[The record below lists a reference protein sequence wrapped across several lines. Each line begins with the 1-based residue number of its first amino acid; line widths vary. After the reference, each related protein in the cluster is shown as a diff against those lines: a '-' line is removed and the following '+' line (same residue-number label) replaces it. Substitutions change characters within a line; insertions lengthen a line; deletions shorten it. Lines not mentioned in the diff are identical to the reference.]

1 MNVLD
6 AAYAVLR
13 DAGEPL
19 HYRTLTDRILER
31 DLWHTSGKTPWETIN
46 ASLSVDIK
54 ERDVSSRFQR
64 AAPGIY
70 TLREGFTAQS
80 PHSLAAR
87 TAAATRAAR
96 AMSFLDAAEQVLRTA
111 EPRGPMHYVEITRQA
126 IDQGLIAPEGLTPAT
141 SMSAMIGTDIRRRRS
156 RTEPPR
162 FVRRGGGMVGLA
174 EPAPPGLAA
183 EIEKH
188 NREVRNGLLARLGEG
203 SPEEFEIRVEE
214 LLTALGF
221 EEVKRTPLSGDGGVD
236 VRGTLV
242 VGDVVRIRMAVQA
255 KRWKNNVPPSV
266 VQQVR
271 GSLGAHE
278 QGLIITTSDFSPGA
292 RAEAA
297 RSDASPVALMNGEQ
311 LATLLAANEIGVHRA
326 EHELLSLDEAPD
338 ASQSED

>member
-1 MNVLD
+1 MNALD
-6 AAYAVLR
+6 AAYECIR

-19 HYRTLTDRILER
+19 HYRTLTARILER
-31 DLWHTSGKTPWETIN
+31 QLWQTSGKTPWETVNARLTGDIN
-46 ASLSVDIK
+46 SRG
-54 ERDVSSRFQR
+54 ETSRFHR
-64 AAPGIY
+64 TAPGTY
-70 TLREGFTAQS
+70 TLREGHVAQ
-80 PHSLAAR
+80 PPRSLAGR

-96 AMSFLDAAEQVLRTA
+96 AMSFLDAAEQVLRA
-111 EPRGPMHYVEITRQA
+111 ADPRGPMHYVEITRQA
-126 IDQGLIAPEGLTPAT
+126 IEQGLIASEGLTPAV

-162 FVRRGGGMVGLA
+162 FVRVGSGMVGLA

-188 NREVRNGLLARLGEG
+188 NREVRDGLLARLGEG
-203 SPEEFEIRVEE
+203 SPEEFEVRVEE

-255 KRWKNNVPPSV
+255 KRWKKNVPAPV

-292 RAEAA
+292 REEAA

-338 ASQSED
+338 AARSED

>member
-1 MNVLD
+1 MSALD
-6 AAYAVLR
+6 AAYEVLS

-19 HYRTLTDRILER
+19 HYRTLTARILER
-31 DLWHTSGKTPWETIN
+31 ELWQTSSKTPWATVN
-46 ASLSVDIK
+46 ALLVVDIN
-54 ERDVSSRFQR
+54 RRGDAARFQR
-64 AAPGIY
+64 VAPGTY
-70 TLREGFTAQS
+70 TLRESPTAQS
-80 PHSLAAR
+80 PRSLAAR

-96 AMSFLDAAEQVLRTA
+96 AMSFLDAAEQMLRA
-111 EPRGPMHYVEITRQA
+111 ADSRGPMHYIEITRRA
-126 IDQGLIAPEGLTPAT
+126 IAQGLIAPEGLTPAT

-162 FVRRGGGMVGLA
+162 FVRLGGGMVGLA
-174 EPAPPGLAA
+174 EPTPPGLAA
-183 EIEKH
+183 EIERH

-255 KRWKNNVPPSV
+255 KRWKHNVQAPV

-278 QGLIITTSDFSPGA
+278 QGLIITTSDFSKRA
-292 RAEAA
+292 REEAA

-326 EHELLSLDEAPD
+326 EHELLSLDETPD
-338 ASQSED
+338 ASLSED